1 MNNNNIYQKLIRE
14 LDDLTMELKVL
25 RCNIEHLHEFSKKQN
40 NEKQKWQKCF
50 NLLMNAIEHNYWE
63 SLPDDEKNKI
73 DKELQEL
80 SL

>member
-25 RCNIEHLHEFSKKQN
+25 RCNIEHLHEFSERQH
-40 NEKQKWQKCF
+40 NEKQKYKKGF
-50 NLLMNAIEHNYWE
+50 NLLIDYWD
-63 SLPDDEKNKI
+63 SLPDDEKKGI
-73 DKELQEL
+73 DKKLQEL

>member
-25 RCNIEHLHEFSKKQN
+25 RCNIEHLHEFSKKQH
-40 NEKQKWQKCF
+40 NEKQRYEKGF
-50 NLLMNAIEHNYWE
+50 NLLMDYWE